1 MYSNINGDNMDMV
14 NLNEDNYNFLDN
26 MDLSYMPAQQHDLHN
41 NVRAETNTDVSQPL
55 VGSNVTRLVN
65 LNTQSLLEEDI
76 NINESTYAPITN
88 YNENQADVLDH
99 SHDNIINK
107 QTVVSDSK
115 VDVQSVNDMTD
126 KNVNRVDVQSVND
139 MTDKNVN
146 RVDIQSVN
154 DMTDK
159 NVNRVDVQSVNDMT
173 DKNVNRVD
181 VQSVN
186 DTQIEKRENFN
197 NIHPKN
203 VIDETENNNCL
214 NKIVL
219 FGIACFLAYKLYK
232 NRK

>member
-1 MYSNINGDNMDMV
+1 
-14 NLNEDNYNFLDN
+14 
-26 MDLSYMPAQQHDLHN
+26 
-41 NVRAETNTDVSQPL
+41 
-55 VGSNVTRLVN
+55 
-65 LNTQSLLEEDI
+65 
-76 NINESTYAPITN
+76 
-88 YNENQADVLDH
+88 
-99 SHDNIINK
+99 
-107 QTVVSDSK
+107 
-115 VDVQSVNDMTD
+115 
-126 KNVNRVDVQSVND
+126 
-139 MTDKNVN
+139 
-146 RVDIQSVN
+146 
-154 DMTDK
+154 
-159 NVNRVDVQSVNDMT
+159 MT

>member
-88 YNENQADVLDH
+88 YNENQTDVLDH

-115 VDVQSVNDMTD
+115 ADVQS
-126 KNVNRVDVQSVND
+126 
-139 MTDKNVN
+139 
-146 RVDIQSVN
+146 IN

-181 VQSVN
+181 VQSIN
-186 DTQIEKRENFN
+186 DTQIEKKENFN